1 VAEAD
6 LVLSATLVAVIV
18 NGPARAEEN
27 VTEVVVWFA
36 SDPPVVVQVAPA
48 PPRSFVTVALIA
60 CVCNVVNPPRFGLM
74 ETVIVEG
81 CVIAQLT
88 VTLVMFVRHR
98 ARAVCDRAGLMRGR
112 VSTVT
117 L

>member
-1 VAEAD
+1 M
-6 LVLSATLVAVIV
+6 LSATLVAVIV
-18 NGPARAEEN
+18 NGPAAAEEN
-27 VTEVVVWFA
+27 VTEVIVWFA
-36 SDPPVVVQVAPA
+36 SDPPVVVQVTPA
-48 PPRSFVTVALIA
+48 PPRSLVTVALIA
-60 CVCNVVNPPRFGLM
+60 CVCDVVNPPRFGLM

-88 VTLVMFVRHR
+88 VTLVMFVPVIVP
-98 ARAVCDRAGLMRGR
+98 APFATVQLWRAGW